1 LFLSFPEVTVRRDCQ
16 ILQVC
21 DFQFNALIN
30 PADINRAGAS
40 PMSQSTQPDNTVL
53 ALAPPIVNGR
63 TVPVEGAMIGLSIV
77 AYDLVTDGEGAIVF
91 ADPPLS
97 GTMDPNDV
105 MELWLEAES
114 AVLDSETIVD
124 PDKRTTLRIP
134 RGRLHPDRI
143 NELYYTVRRGS
154 DNIGTSTTLTI
165 HYNRIRP
172 GLKDRYDAPG
182 GHSELE
188 LLLPDVIKNG
198 VGPDFVSAEV
208 CVEYPYCRAHDV
220 ITLKC
225 NGDFLEPKPRVL
237 PTQAPLFPGSEAP
250 IKICFTVTRAF
261 LDKAKRQD
269 KKLHFSYTV
278 TDQIG
283 NGPDTDAPWSPV
295 QTVNEDLDGTLL
307 PKLILLEREE
317 DYPGDVA
324 EIIDLEK
331 LGNNNLLMVVLT
343 KDPRIEVGD
352 EIVATYTATDTG
364 QPTDVVEVVRGN
376 VEEKPFIGKLPCFL
390 EVARNKVFAGSK
402 VTATY
407 EVHRPGVGLV
417 GTSNTAAAV
426 VIGTAPIELPPP
438 TLIPATVPI
447 EVLANP
453 AGVKLQ
459 VTGFTPQTDDKA
471 QFVQVNAPA
480 GAPPFPV
487 VDFIDGV
494 AEILLSAAFL
504 AAWHGKA
511 IEFRWDLIRA
521 GAPAGE
527 SPAARFDVMKIADGD
542 SRLPMPN
549 IAGNVS
555 GVLKIHELQPD
566 ARILAV
572 KWPLFEPGQPIWVTC
587 AGFNKNGDP
596 VSKNVRS
603 GEPNDSVDGLSV
615 EAPVEW
621 LKELKHGTEQTTT
634 LKVNLGGAAN
644 TATAVALP
652 IRTYIL
658 KCEVRPTLD
667 NVLNDKDVEVPEGMT
682 TVSTTLTLRGTASED
697 KEVEVYDGSDT
708 GAESKGTAR
717 ADMQT
722 GEWEKTITVEVGPH
736 RLFAEA
742 LYGNNLISDARNL
755 TVRRKLAITWDFD
768 DNTFQGWAPQGAY
781 RGELVANGGAIKTF
795 TDKSSDYSGLVM
807 KIMISVVSGVTYDFG
822 FSVVARS
829 LGTYSTVLD
838 LRINN
843 VVIGAKVDTGRA
855 KDVWKTGAGVYTAL
869 STENVTLGLWNYTPS
884 GHGNDFDIDNIWIQ
898 ER

>member
-1 LFLSFPEVTVRRDCQ
+1 
-16 ILQVC
+16 
-21 DFQFNALIN
+21 
-30 PADINRAGAS
+30 
-40 PMSQSTQPDNTVL
+40 MSQSTQPDNTVL

-208 CVEYPYCRAHDV
+208 CVQYPYCRAHDV

-295 QTVNEDLDGTLL
+295 QTVNEDLDGALL
-307 PKLILLEREE
+307 PKLILLERKE

-364 QPTDVVEVVRGN
+364 QPTDVVEIVTGK
-376 VEEKPFIGKLPCFL
+376 VEEDPFVGKLPCFL
-390 EVARNKVFAGSK
+390 EVTRNEVFAGSK

-407 EVHRPGVGLV
+407 EVRRPGVGLV
-417 GTSNTAAAV
+417 GTSNIASAV

-438 TLIPATVPI
+438 ALMPATVPI
-447 EVLANP
+447 DVLDNP

-459 VTGFTPQTDDKA
+459 VTGFTPQKDDKA

-494 AEILLSAAFL
+494 AEILLTAAFL
-504 AAWHGKA
+504 AAWHGNA
-511 IEFRWDLIRA
+511 IEFRWDLIRS
-521 GAPAGE
+521 GVPAGE
-527 SPAARFDVMKIADGD
+527 SPTDRYEIMKIADKD
-542 SRLPMPN
+542 PRLPIPN
-549 IAGNVS
+549 IERKTSQELEIYSLPEDSKIHVDLWSFQREGQLIDLTIEGTDNNNIIVRKVLLDGYENPSTEGLIFPAPFDWLTKLKDMSRAQMLLSVRASDTTTKIMFPERNYIVYASNPAGIEKWENEPVNTAFPLNTPVTIKSGLTVTSLSSAGNCYIISKGNLLVAKRCKFNWKEGGKRKVTVSLISFWTTIGNTISSHDIAGNIIQS
-555 GVLKIHELQPD
+555 FDTHQRPAIFTGTPNQLIHS
-566 ARILAV
+566 I
-572 KWPLFEPGQPIWVTC
+572 
-587 AGFNKNGDP
+587 
-596 VSKNVRS
+596 
-603 GEPNDSVDGLSV
+603 
-615 EAPVEW
+615 
-621 LKELKHGTEQTTT
+621 
-634 LKVNLGGAAN
+634 
-644 TATAVALP
+644 
-652 IRTYIL
+652 
-658 KCEVRPTLD
+658 
-667 NVLNDKDVEVPEGMT
+667 
-682 TVSTTLTLRGTASED
+682 
-697 KEVEVYDGSDT
+697 
-708 GAESKGTAR
+708 
-717 ADMQT
+717 
-722 GEWEKTITVEVGPH
+722 TIN
-736 RLFAEA
+736 A
-742 LYGNNLISDARNL
+742 
-755 TVRRKLAITWDFD
+755 
-768 DNTFQGWAPQGAY
+768 
-781 RGELVANGGAIKTF
+781 
-795 TDKSSDYSGLVM
+795 
-807 KIMISVVSGVTYDFG
+807 
-822 FSVVARS
+822 
-829 LGTYSTVLD
+829 
-838 LRINN
+838 
-843 VVIGAKVDTGRA
+843 
-855 KDVWKTGAGVYTAL
+855 
-869 STENVTLGLWNYTPS
+869 
-884 GHGNDFDIDNIWIQ
+884 IQ
-898 ER
+898 EPDIGGYCTEVAWE

>member
-1 LFLSFPEVTVRRDCQ
+1 
-16 ILQVC
+16 
-21 DFQFNALIN
+21 
-30 PADINRAGAS
+30 
-40 PMSQSTQPDNTVL
+40 MSQSTQPDNTVL

-487 VDFIDGV
+487 VDFVGGI

-504 AAWHGKA
+504 AAWHGMA
-511 IEFRWDLIRA
+511 IEFRWDLIRGGQLA
-521 GAPAGE
+521 EKSATAT
-527 SPAARFDVMKIADGD
+527 FDVMKIADED
-542 SRLPMPN
+542 PRLPTPKVPQATDEDILNLYDFPGDAQVKVAPWTGMQIGQKAELMGYGFEDDDSSHTIPLISN
-549 IAGNVS
+549 HTISEENLTYGLGASLPRNQLS
-555 GVLKIHELQPD
+555 KIKH
-566 ARILAV
+566 
-572 KWPLFEPGQPIWVTC
+572 
-587 AGFNKNGDP
+587 
-596 VSKNVRS
+596 
-603 GEPNDSVDGLSV
+603 DS
-615 EAPVEW
+615 
-621 LKELKHGTEQTTT
+621 
-634 LKVNLGGAAN
+634 
-644 TATAVALP
+644 
-652 IRTYIL
+652 I
-658 KCEVRPTLD
+658 
-667 NVLNDKDVEVPEGMT
+667 
-682 TVSTTLTLRGTASED
+682 LTLVFTAD
-697 KEVEVYDGSDT
+697 
-708 GAESKGTAR
+708 
-717 ADMQT
+717 
-722 GEWEKTITVEVGPH
+722 
-736 RLFAEA
+736 FAPN
-742 LYGNNLISDARNL
+742 NNLINKTTFPKLPL
-755 TVRRKLAITWDFD
+755 TIQKLKMT
-768 DNTFQGWAPQGAY
+768 
-781 RGELVANGGAIKTF
+781 
-795 TDKSSDYSGLVM
+795 SGLETWEQRSQQVFRQNIPV
-807 KIMISVVSGVTYDFG
+807 KLNNSFTVHVIRDSPNSKYYVQIYRTEAFPVGFG
-822 FSVVARS
+822 FATLLADHSSLFRLELDGVAKKMSVEFSAVHTYGTSIKFCGPTGEILYNDQIPVIINPQSYVSSYVA
-829 LGTYSTVLD
+829 
-838 LRINN
+838 
-843 VVIGAKVDTGRA
+843 ATGKFIA
-855 KDVWKTGAGVYTAL
+855 YVEILVGPEADGGVW
-869 STENVTLGLWNYTPS
+869 
-884 GHGNDFDIDNIWIQ
+884 IDNIFW
-898 ER
+898 E